1 VLFLVPIGLVLAA
14 VARTGNP
21 LVADAVAAI
30 CGVGIAIA
38 WISGA
43 LLEAARARRGALGA
57 PRALLQAALAAIAVV
72 SAAYLAVD
80 RDRMIDLVVETW
92 EHGPA
97 PR

>member
-1 VLFLVPIGLVLAA
+1 MAV

-30 CGVGIAIA
+30 AGVGIAVA
-38 WISGA
+38 WLSGA
-43 LLEAARARRGALGA
+43 LLEAARARRGGLTAL
-57 PRALLQAALAAIAVV
+57 RSVVQAVLAAVAVF
-72 SAAYLAVD
+72 AASYLAVD

-92 EHGPA
+92 KHGPA